1 MLTFV
6 LGVITGLAVRE
17 IADYLPASS
26 HFSRTTLRSS
36 SGRPSASEKGISTQ
50 AAAIEPP
57 ECSAGVGRKLRR
69 IAYPGVSRLD
79 DLRKPNRFD
88 RSLQS
93 ACPELAKPPAG
104 C

>member
-1 MLTFV
+1 
-6 LGVITGLAVRE
+6 
-17 IADYLPASS
+17 
-26 HFSRTTLRSS
+26 
-36 SGRPSASEKGISTQ
+36 
-50 AAAIEPP
+50 
-57 ECSAGVGRKLRR
+57 LRR

>member
-6 LGVITGLAVRE
+6 LGIITGLAVRE

-36 SGRPSASEKGISTQ
+36 SGRPSASEK
-50 AAAIEPP
+50 A
-57 ECSAGVGRKLRR
+57 SARRQRRLNLPNVRQDVGRKLRR
-69 IAYPGVSRLD
+69 IAYPGVSRRD
-79 DLRKPNRFD
+79 DLAKAQSFD

-93 ACPELAKPPAG
+93 ACPELAKTPAG